1 MVWEPPL
8 LAAWARAP
16 WFPRG
21 GGVFLSAPRA
31 LWPCW
36 EWFWAVAVA
45 FWCLCGVVHPQ
56 LAVVLLL
63 VQRGKP
69 RARLVLCSGA
79 SGGAASVFFKIFLF
93 CQIPHL
99 REQGLDFS
107 SLSPRRGCARRHGSM
122 PRAASVLGN
131 PNCSWP
137 QARRGNIWV
146 VCRIV
151 CLTAANSSRAE
162 APQLPAPFARVWLG
176 LRRGADPPG
185 TGVAPC
191 PRGRGCFGVLPG
203 TEDVLGC
210 PRPWPCR
217 RRSLCHRGLVP
228 PGPAGPQLFPLRG
241 ARVHCV
247 RPEPSVKPNVYACLC
262 SDLTSWP
269 ACTKPASPPRLQL
282 PRGLGKGLRGAEF
295 RGLLPFLLM

>member
-1 MVWEPPL
+1 M
-8 LAAWARAP
+8 
-16 WFPRG
+16 
-21 GGVFLSAPRA
+21 
-31 LWPCW
+31 
-36 EWFWAVAVA
+36 
-45 FWCLCGVVHPQ
+45 
-56 LAVVLLL
+56 
-63 VQRGKP
+63 
-69 RARLVLCSGA
+69 
-79 SGGAASVFFKIFLF
+79 SVFFFLIFLVLF

-107 SLSPRRGCARRHGSM
+107 SLSPMRGCARRHGSM

-191 PRGRGCFGVLPG
+191 PRGPRMFWGVPGDRGCFGVPPAVAVPQEVALPPWFGASGPRRATAVPAAWSQG
-203 TEDVLGC
+203 T
-210 PRPWPCR
+210 
-217 RRSLCHRGLVP
+217 
-228 PGPAGPQLFPLRG
+228 
-241 ARVHCV
+241 
-247 RPEPSVKPNVYACLC
+247 LC
-262 SDLTSWP
+262 SPGALGETKCLRMPLLRLTSWP
-269 ACTKPASPPRLQL
+269 ACTKPPSPPRLQL
-282 PRGLGKGLRGAEF
+282 PGGLGKGLRGAEF